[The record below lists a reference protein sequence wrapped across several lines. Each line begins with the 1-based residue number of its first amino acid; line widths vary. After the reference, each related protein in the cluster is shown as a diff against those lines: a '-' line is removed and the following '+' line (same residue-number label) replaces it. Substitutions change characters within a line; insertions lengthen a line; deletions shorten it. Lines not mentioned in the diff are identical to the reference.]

1 MAYIIGDNIITPLGD
16 SSMQNYL
23 AVEAGKVSRGRI
35 NLPFAERVLLSVRKA
50 LEGVSIDPGRTVFI
64 LSSTKGDMTSGCPLS
79 DSARHI
85 AEQIGLTTQAIV
97 VSNAC
102 ISGLAAII
110 IGNRLIATGRYE
122 YAIVSGTDD
131 IGEFITSGFQSL
143 NAISAELCRP
153 FDMERKGLNLGEA
166 LATVI
171 LSARQGKWE
180 VVDGYIRNDAYNLTA
195 PSKTAEGQYRCLARL
210 IDKNGSPDF
219 INTHGTA
226 TLFNDQM
233 ESVAITRAMLS
244 NVPANALKG
253 YFGHTLGA
261 AGILETVI
269 SMKSAEE
276 NLLLATKGFL
286 QLGVSGEVNLS
297 SSHRTVKASSFIKM
311 LSGFGGCNAAAYFRR
326 SDPRIPIAPAP
337 HVSIERKHRIV
348 LSHDKCHEDGITLSA
363 LYKQHVRDYP
373 KFYKMDNL
381 CKLGFIASELLLK
394 ETGEE
399 RFIERDDRAIVLFN
413 RSSSVDVDKKYMKT
427 IQDKENYFPSPALF
441 IYTLPN
447 IVTGEI
453 AIRNKWHGET
463 SLYILSMH
471 DEQQERDILEATC
484 LDSTINSIL
493 AGWIDY
499 QDNDDYVADLSIYEV
514 KH

>member
-16 SSMQNYL
+16 NSEENYL
-23 AVEAGKVSRGRI
+23 AVKAGKVSRGRI
-35 NLPFAERVLLSVRKA
+35 NLPFAERVLSSVRKA
-50 LEGVSIDPGRTVFI
+50 IGGVDIEPNRTVFI
-64 LSSTKGDMTSGCPLS
+64 LSSTKGDMASGCPLA

-110 IGNRLIATGRYE
+110 LGDRLIATGKYD

-143 NAISAELCRP
+143 NAISEEQCRP
-153 FDMERKGLNLGEA
+153 FDMERNGLNLGEA
-166 LATVI
+166 VATII

-180 VVDGYIRNDAYNLTA
+180 VADGYIRNDAHNLTA
-195 PSKTAEGQYRCLARL
+195 PSKTAEGQYGCLARL
-210 IDKNGSPDF
+210 TGKFGSPDF
-219 INTHGTA
+219 INAHGTA

-233 ESVAITRAMLS
+233 ESVAITRASLS
-244 NVPANALKG
+244 DVPANALKG

-269 SMKSAEE
+269 SMKSAEDGT
-276 NLLLATKGFL
+276 LLATKGFQ
-286 QLGVSGEVNLS
+286 QLGVSGKVTLS
-297 SSHRTVKASSFIKM
+297 SSHLGITASSFIKM
-311 LSGFGGCNAAAYFRR
+311 LSGFGGCNAAAYFRL
-326 SDPRIPIAPAP
+326 SHPMLPAP
-337 HVSIERKHRIV
+337 PARHVSIEQKHRIV
-348 LSHDKCHEDGITLSA
+348 LSHDKCKKDGVTLSA
-363 LYKQHVRDYP
+363 LYKRHIADYP
-373 KFYKMDNL
+373 RFYKMDNL
-381 CKLGFIASELLLK
+381 CKLGFVTSELLLK
-394 ETGEE
+394 ETGEKRFVE
-399 RFIERDDRAIVLFN
+399 REDRAIVLFN
-413 RSSSVDVDKKYMKT
+413 RSSSVDVDRKYMDT
-427 IQDKENYFPSPALF
+427 IKDKDNYFPSPALF

-463 SLYILSMH
+463 SLYILPRH
-471 DEQQERDILEATC
+471 DEQQEREILEATC
-484 LDSTINSIL
+484 LDATISSIL
-493 AGWIDY
+493 TGWIDY
-499 QDNDDYVADLSIYEV
+499 QDDDNYVADLSIYEV